1 MSDQHLML
9 TYARAPLAFSHG
21 VGVYLYDEAGRR
33 YMDLTSGIGVN
44 NLGHGH
50 PQVLDALN
58 KQAARLWHTSNQFR
72 IPQQEQLADALC
84 TASFADRV
92 FFSNSGAEAVEC
104 ALKLARRYFDVSG
117 KPERWRTV
125 VFDGAFHGRTLA
137 TIMAGDGK
145 KYREGFEPH
154 MDGFD
159 RAEFGNIDSVRNL
172 IQDSTAAI
180 LIEPVQGEGG
190 VRAASAGFLQ
200 ALRQLA
206 DEYGLLL
213 ILDEVQCGNGRTGKL
228 YCHEWASI
236 RPDIMA
242 TAKGLGNGFP
252 VSACLATEAVASGF
266 TTGSHGTTFGG
277 NPLAMAVGNAV
288 LKVLTSPGF
297 MEHVD
302 NTADYFRKGL
312 EDVAHRYPKA
322 IGGTLRGAGMMIGLP
337 AIVPN
342 THIVEAFRRQG
353 LLALTARD
361 NMVRLLPPL
370 IISKEEID
378 EALAAMDAALALME
392 SKD

>member
-1 MSDQHLML
+1 MSGNHLME
-9 TYARAPLAFSHG
+9 TYARAPLSFSHG
-21 VGVYLYDEAGRR
+21 MGVYLYEDDGRR

-44 NLGHGH
+44 NLGYGH
-50 PQVLDALN
+50 PKVLDALN
-58 KQAARLWHTSNQFR
+58 QQAAKLWHISNNFR
-72 IPQQEQLADALC
+72 IPQQEQLADRLC
-84 TASFADRV
+84 SASFADRV

-104 ALKLARRYFDVSG
+104 ALKLTRRYFNVSG
-117 KPERWRTV
+117 KPERWRTI

-137 TIMAGDGK
+137 TIMAGDGE

-190 VRAASAGFLQ
+190 VRAASTEFMQ

-206 DEYGLLL
+206 DEHGLLL
-213 ILDEVQCGNGRTGKL
+213 ILDEVQSGNGRTGKL
-228 YCHEWASI
+228 YCHEWSGI
-236 RPDIMA
+236 KPDIMV

-252 VSACLATEAVASGF
+252 VSACLATEAVATGF
-266 TTGSHGTTFGG
+266 ITGSHGTTFGG
-277 NPLAMAVGNAV
+277 NPMAMAIGNAV
-288 LKVLTSPGF
+288 FDALTAPGF
-297 MEHVD
+297 LKDVKE
-302 NTADYFRKGL
+302 TARYFRAGL
-312 EDVAHRYPKA
+312 ADLASHHPKA
-322 IGGTLRGAGMMIGLP
+322 IGSALRGTGMMIGLP

-342 THIVEAFRRQG
+342 TQLVEAFRDHG

-370 IISKEEID
+370 VISKQEVD
-378 EALAAMDAALALME
+378 EALKAMDTALSSLSA
-392 SKD
+392 

>member
-1 MSDQHLML
+1 MSGNHLME
-9 TYARAPLAFSHG
+9 TYARAPLSFSHG
-21 VGVYLYDEAGRR
+21 MGVYLYEENGRR

-44 NLGHGH
+44 NLGYGH
-50 PQVLDALN
+50 PKVLDALN
-58 KQAARLWHTSNQFR
+58 QQAAKLWHISNNFR
-72 IPQQEQLADALC
+72 IPQQEQLADRLC
-84 TASFADRV
+84 SASFADRV

-104 ALKLARRYFDVSG
+104 ALKLTRRYFNVSG
-117 KPERWRTV
+117 KPERWRTI

-137 TIMAGDGK
+137 TIMAGDGE

-190 VRAASAGFLQ
+190 VRAASTEFMQ

-206 DEYGLLL
+206 DEHGLLL
-213 ILDEVQCGNGRTGKL
+213 ILDEVQSGNGRTGKL
-228 YCHEWASI
+228 YCHEWSGI
-236 RPDIMA
+236 KPDIMV

-252 VSACLATEAVASGF
+252 VSACLATEAVATGF
-266 TTGSHGTTFGG
+266 ITGSHGTTFGG
-277 NPLAMAVGNAV
+277 NPMAMAIGNAV
-288 LKVLTSPGF
+288 FDALTAPGF
-297 MEHVD
+297 LDGVEE
-302 NTADYFRKGL
+302 TARYFRDGL
-312 EDVAHRYPKA
+312 ADLASRHPKA
-322 IGGTLRGAGMMIGLP
+322 IGSALRGTGMMIGLP

-342 THIVEAFRRQG
+342 TQVVEAFRNHG

-370 IISKEEID
+370 VISKQEVD
-378 EALAAMDAALALME
+378 EALTAMEAALSTLGA
-392 SKD
+392 